1 MFCSVN
7 ADKHA
12 HKIKVFPWW
21 LCGFS
26 HDKTRSTNIR
36 GLTGL
41 TFTTPRARAHTTG
54 AMLLH
59 GVIQL
64 VPSR

>member
-12 HKIKVFPWW
+12 HKIKVFPWC
-21 LCGFS
+21 LYGLS

-36 GLTGL
+36 GLT
-41 TFTTPRARAHTTG
+41 FTTHPAHTTG